1 MRLVECLPPVL
12 GVVVPVAE
20 WHVLLV
26 ILLMPTLQLVQ
37 VRTVAL
43 VTIFVLL
50 RHLFLHLFL
59 QDVLHVRCIVI
70 VVIDHAVQPSVCV
83 APFGAVVP
91 RFLVPTTAIVY
102 LQHVDQSVSVVG
114 YVILCLSV
122 HVLPVFLALR

>member
-59 QDVLHVRCIVI
+59 QDLLNAGIVLTK
-70 VVIDHAVQPSVCV
+70 VV
-83 APFGAVVP
+83 VV
-91 RFLVPTTAIVY
+91 
-102 LQHVDQSVSVVG
+102 
-114 YVILCLSV
+114 
-122 HVLPVFLALR
+122 VL

>member
-26 ILLMPTLQLVQ
+26 ILLMPTLLH
-37 VRTVAL
+37 VRVRPVAL
-43 VTIFVLL
+43 VAIFVLL

-59 QDVLHVRCIVI
+59 LDLLDAGFVQTKVF
-70 VVIDHAVQPSVCV
+70 VVVQQPFAL

-91 RFLVPTTAIVY
+91 RFLVPTTALVY
-102 LQHVDQSVSVVG
+102 LQHVV
-114 YVILCLSV
+114 
-122 HVLPVFLALR
+122 A

>member
-43 VTIFVLL
+43 VSAFVSLPL
-50 RHLFLHLFL
+50 PFLHLFL
-59 QDVLHVRCIVI
+59 SDLLNVR
-70 VVIDHAVQPSVCV
+70 
-83 APFGAVVP
+83 
-91 RFLVPTTAIVY
+91 
-102 LQHVDQSVSVVG
+102 
-114 YVILCLSV
+114 
-122 HVLPVFLALR
+122 

>member
-59 QDVLHVRCIVI
+59 QDLRDGRC
-70 VVIDHAVQPSVCV
+70 VVIPLIAHVVQQPFALV
-83 APFGAVVP
+83 PFGATMH
-91 RFLVPTTAIVY
+91 RSLF
-102 LQHVDQSVSVVG
+102 
-114 YVILCLSV
+114 
-122 HVLPVFLALR
+122 